1 MALFTYKA
9 SDPSGKVVTG
19 VVEAEAESAA
29 AGRLQEMGYIPIRIS
44 LQKQGLSSYMGDL
57 RQFLKIGRRRIRLAE
72 LVTFTQDFSFL
83 LASGLP
89 VDKALAIQAQ
99 VMENHFFRDLVD
111 DLLRRVKGGAYLS
124 DALARHKDVFSELYR
139 NMVKT
144 GESAGRLAESL
155 GRLAGFLKEM
165 QELRNHIIS
174 ALIYPVFVLMV
185 SGLSI
190 VILLIF
196 VIPKFSVV
204 FSDTGQAMPLP
215 TQILLL
221 SSELLRSTWPFLIIG
236 IIGLVFLIQR
246 YVRTAR
252 GRARMDRYKM
262 AMPLVGNLLREMEVA
277 RFARTLGVL
286 LSSSVP
292 ILQALSMAE
301 ESINNQTMRG
311 AMMRITEM
319 VREGDSLSVA
329 LRTVEGFPQLA
340 LQMIVTGE
348 ETGQLDQM
356 LLRVADHYENTM
368 RETIR
373 RLISL
378 LEPMII
384 LIMGFL
390 VGVVVISM
398 LLGIFSI
405 NELPF

>member
-1 MALFTYKA
+1 MAFFSYKA
-9 SDPSGKVVTG
+9 SDSSGKVVTG
-19 VVEAEAESAA
+19 VLEAEAEKVA
-29 AGRLQEMGYIPIRIS
+29 AGRLQEMGYMPIRIS
-44 LQKQGLSSYMGDL
+44 PQKQGLNDYMGNL
-57 RQFLKIGRRRIRLAE
+57 RRFLKIGGRRIRLAE
-72 LVTFTQDFSFL
+72 LAAFTQDFSFL

-89 VDKALAIQAQ
+89 VDRALAIQAQ
-99 VMENHFFRDLVD
+99 VLENTVFRDLVD

-124 DALARHKDVFSELYR
+124 DALARHKEVFSELYR

-155 GRLAGFLKEM
+155 GRLAGFLKDM
-165 QELRNHIIS
+165 QELRNHIVS
-174 ALIYPVFVLMV
+174 ALIYPVFVLVV

-190 VILLIF
+190 VVLLAF
-196 VIPKFSVV
+196 VIPKFSVI
-204 FSDTGQAMPLP
+204 FSDTGQAVPLP

-221 SSELLRSTWPFLIIG
+221 SSELLRSTWLFLVIG
-236 IIGLVFLIQR
+236 IIGLVFMIQR
-246 YVRTAR
+246 YARTAG

-262 AMPLVGNLLREMEVA
+262 AMPFVGNLLREMEVA
-277 RFARTLGVL
+277 RYARTLGVL

-301 ESINNQTMRG
+301 ESINNRTMRG
-311 AMMRITEM
+311 AMLKITER

-329 LRTVEGFPQLA
+329 LRAVEGFPQLA

-348 ETGQLDQM
+348 ETGQLEQM

-368 RETIR
+368 REMIR

-378 LEPMII
+378 LEPVII

-390 VGVVVISM
+390 VGVIVISM

>member
-19 VVEAEAESAA
+19 VLEAEAESAA

-44 LQKQGLSSYMGDL
+44 LQKQGLSSYTEEL
-57 RQFLKIGRRRIRLAE
+57 RRFLKIGRKRVRLAE

-89 VDKALAIQAQ
+89 VDKALTIQAQ
-99 VMENHFFRDLVD
+99 VLENSSFRDLVD

-196 VIPKFSVV
+196 VIPKFSVI
-204 FSDTGQAMPLP
+204 FSDTGQAVPLP

-221 SSELLRSTWPFLIIG
+221 SSELLRSAWPFLVIG
-236 IIGLVFLIQR
+236 VIGLIFTIQR
-246 YVRTAR
+246 YVKTAG

-262 AMPLVGNLLREMEVA
+262 AMPLVGSLLREMEVA

-311 AMMRITEM
+311 AMMRITER

-348 ETGQLDQM
+348 ETGQLEQM

-368 RETIR
+368 REMIR
-373 RLISL
+373 RLVSL
-378 LEPMII
+378 LEPIII

-398 LLGIFSI
+398 LMGIFSI

>member
-19 VVEAEAESAA
+19 VLEAEAESAA

>member
-19 VVEAEAESAA
+19 VLEAEAERAA

-89 VDKALAIQAQ
+89 VDKALTIQAQ
-99 VMENHFFRDLVD
+99 VLENSSFRDLVD

-329 LRTVEGFPQLA
+329 LKTVEGFPQLA

-378 LEPMII
+378 LEPIII

>member
-19 VVEAEAESAA
+19 VLEAEAERAA

-204 FSDTGQAMPLP
+204 FSDTGQAIPLS

>member
-19 VVEAEAESAA
+19 VLEAEAERVA

-44 LQKQGLSSYMGDL
+44 LQKQGLNNYLGNLS
-57 RQFLKIGRRRIRLAE
+57 RFLKIGRRRIRLAE

-99 VMENHFFRDLVD
+99 VLENNVFRDLVD

-144 GESAGRLAESL
+144 GESAGRMAESL

-165 QELRNHIIS
+165 QELRNHIVS
-174 ALIYPVFVLMV
+174 SLIYPVFVLMV

-190 VILLIF
+190 VVLLIF
-196 VIPKFSVV
+196 VIPKFSVI
-204 FSDTGQAMPLP
+204 FSDTGQAVPLP
-215 TQILLL
+215 THILLL
-221 SSELLRSTWPFLIIG
+221 SSELLRSTWLFLVIG
-236 IIGLVFLIQR
+236 IIGLVFMIQR
-246 YVRTAR
+246 YMRAAG
-252 GRARMDRYKM
+252 GRARIDRYKM
-262 AMPLVGNLLREMEVA
+262 AMPFVGNLLREMEVA

-301 ESINNQTMRG
+301 ESINNRTMRD
-311 AMMRITEM
+311 AMMRITER

-348 ETGQLDQM
+348 ETGQLEQM

-368 RETIR
+368 REMIK

-378 LEPMII
+378 LEPVII

-398 LLGIFSI
+398 LMGIFSI

>member
-19 VVEAEAESAA
+19 VLEAEAESAA

-301 ESINNQTMRG
+301 
-311 AMMRITEM
+311 
-319 VREGDSLSVA
+319 
-329 LRTVEGFPQLA
+329 
-340 LQMIVTGE
+340 
-348 ETGQLDQM
+348 
-356 LLRVADHYENTM
+356 
-368 RETIR
+368 
-373 RLISL
+373 
-378 LEPMII
+378 
-384 LIMGFL
+384 
-390 VGVVVISM
+390 
-398 LLGIFSI
+398 
-405 NELPF
+405 